1 MFVKS
6 LHVTVCSMLEE
17 FDMEFVLRQNFIDFF
32 NERRNRPED
41 AELLFKMSAF
51 DKATVSVLLCE

>member
-1 MFVKS
+1 M
-6 LHVTVCSMLEE
+6 CSMLEE

-32 NERRNRPED
+32 NERRGRPED

-51 DKATVSVLLCE
+51 DKATVSAVRMVKSI